1 MWTIRIL
8 DAIGRVV
15 IGVNAC
21 GHGLTARR
29 SPLVRPRFVIEER
42 VFWSLPSYLSSRD

>member
-21 GHGLTARR
+21 GH
-29 SPLVRPRFVIEER
+29 SPLDARP
-42 VFWSLPSYLSSRD
+42 SSVPAL